1 MVENWWKFRELS
13 DWVEAGCIPGKF
25 RSPMYTFLKFN
36 LNSWREFFEKC
47 KPGRDRGC
55 VDELRNRKVSLLH
68 PVELDMLANRVP
80 GPV

>member
-1 MVENWWKFRELS
+1 MNCPVGWRPDAFPVNFALLCTNTFKKKKIKFQFM
-13 DWVEAGCIPGKF
+13 AGILFFGK
-25 RSPMYTFLKFN
+25 N
-36 LNSWREFFEKC
+36 C

-80 GPV
+80 GHV